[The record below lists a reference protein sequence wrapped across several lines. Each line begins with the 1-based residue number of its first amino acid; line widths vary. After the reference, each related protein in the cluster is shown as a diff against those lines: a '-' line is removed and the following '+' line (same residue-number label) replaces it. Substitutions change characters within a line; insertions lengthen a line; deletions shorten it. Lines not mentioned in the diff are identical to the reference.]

1 VSQKNTRFLISSILF
16 LVFLGFQI
24 YKKYYPQKS
33 VLSVS
38 EISKQLD
45 QNSYQVSK
53 VIDGDTI
60 SVLMN
65 GKNEKIRILGIN
77 TPETVDPRRRVE
89 CFGREASDHAKSIL
103 TNQSVKLEADPSQDD
118 KDKYGRLLRYVF
130 LLNGTDYGLEMIR
143 SGYAYEY
150 TYDIPYKYQKE
161 YKSAQMTAEKA
172 KSGLWSD
179 KTCSGNL

>member
-1 VSQKNTRFLISSILF
+1 MSQRKIRLIVSAIIF
-16 LVFLGFQI
+16 LVFLGVQV
-24 YKKYYPQKS
+24 YKQYQPQKT
-33 VLSVS
+33 VLS
-38 EISKQLD
+38 ISDVTKPQA
-45 QNSYQVSK
+45 QSSYKVVK
-53 VIDGDTI
+53 VIDGDTF
-60 SVLMN
+60 SVLD
-65 GKNEKIRILGIN
+65 GDKTLKVRVLGIN

-89 CFGREASDHAKSIL
+89 CFGHEASDHAKSLL
-103 TNQSVKLEADPSQDD
+103 TGQSVRLESDPTQGD
-118 KDKYGRLLRYVF
+118 KDKYGRLLRYAF
-130 LLNGTDYGLEMIR
+130 LPNGTDYGLEMIR

>member
-1 VSQKNTRFLISSILF
+1 
-16 LVFLGFQI
+16 
-24 YKKYYPQKS
+24 
-33 VLSVS
+33 
-38 EISKQLD
+38 
-45 QNSYQVSK
+45 
-53 VIDGDTI
+53 
-60 SVLMN
+60 MN

-77 TPETVDPRRRVE
+77 TPETVDPRRKVE
-89 CFGREASDHAKSIL
+89 CFGHEASDHAKSLL
-103 TNQSVKLEADPSQDD
+103 TGQSVRLESDPTQGD
-118 KDKYGRLLRYVF
+118 KDKYGRLLRYAF
-130 LLNGTDYGLEMIR
+130 LPNGTDYGLEMIR